1 MHAALRA
8 VTALLLVIGAVP
20 KADAQTYSLANDFS
34 LALNGSGG
42 NTWSYGMDTGYSNP
56 VAFFKL
62 PSNTQSAD
70 ALWGTSFGPNAPTMW
85 TDTSGIAGIGKNT
98 TANTLTDPG
107 TGISWAPGTVLLRP
121 QAGFDSNNKTRLLIG
136 WTAPQRRGHQR

>member
-1 MHAALRA
+1 MYVHFFRRRRDGRPSIHVPTTHGDVQAFYAAPLCGHRF
-8 VTALLLVIGAVP
+8 ALSYRRVP

-62 PSNTQSAD
+62 PNNTQSAD
-70 ALWGTSFGPNAPTMW
+70 ALWGTSFGTKCA
-85 TDTSGIAGIGKNT
+85 D
-98 TANTLTDPG
+98 D
-107 TGISWAPGTVLLRP
+107 VE
-121 QAGFDSNNKTRLLIG
+121 
-136 WTAPQRRGHQR
+136 